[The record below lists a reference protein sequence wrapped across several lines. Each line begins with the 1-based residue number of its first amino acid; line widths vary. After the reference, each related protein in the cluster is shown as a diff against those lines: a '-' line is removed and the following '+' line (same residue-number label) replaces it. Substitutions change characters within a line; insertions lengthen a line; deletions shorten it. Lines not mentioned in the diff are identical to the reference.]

1 MVLMSA
7 TSLRGALERV
17 GIENLDVAPRND
29 VALLKTN
36 MYCAKKTSGTL
47 IVIKTLN
54 VRTNIYLNGFRPPRL
69 LARSRCL
76 ALEEELSTRDVTS
89 T

>member
-36 MYCAKKTSGTL
+36 MYCAKKQ
-47 IVIKTLN
+47 V
-54 VRTNIYLNGFRPPRL
+54 VH
-69 LARSRCL
+69 
-76 ALEEELSTRDVTS
+76 
-89 T
+89 